1 MGKKFDFLSPG
12 IEMREVDQS
21 FIPVGRDAEGPI
33 IIGRMRQ
40 GPAMKPIKVRNLDD
54 FISVF
59 GAPIPGGTGDQGDIW
74 RQGNTIGPTY
84 AAYAAQ
90 AWLASEE
97 SPVII
102 VRLAGE
108 EKSGA
113 SGGGKAGWKLDNSP
127 NTSAGSNGSAYGF
140 FLINSSSTTA
150 MGTGSL
156 AAVVYCNEGYLSLS
170 GSTMSGSGVFG
181 AAGGGDTRIAVDEAN
196 TLVRSSGTNREFKL
210 NIYDSSSNLL
220 ETAHINFTRN
230 SSKYLRSVLNT
241 NPQLTNSRIV
251 DSADLKTY
259 WLGESFVREIDDNG
273 DCSNTAATET
283 YGILLPLAS
292 GSVNWGDR
300 QQSAQEAKSGWV
312 ISQRATNQQKLFRL
326 KALSVGEE
334 IQRKYMIAVED
345 IKESN
350 NPTVD
355 AYGSF
360 TITVRN
366 MQGLSVEKYSNVNLN
381 PASPDYISKRIGD
394 QYMEWDET
402 NRRYRTY
409 GDFPNL
415 SNLVY
420 VELNATIADG
430 GGQGLLPAGFYGPV
444 RPVGFTLLDGSDGAN
459 TLGDTH
465 EDGLNAV
472 AAILADAIDTT
483 GVAESD
489 AFSITVPTSAG
500 GDGVA
505 HQLTFVADANAV
517 AALSVATNWGVAIDV
532 ADTAAKQATAIINA
546 INGTANAAVGYATNA
561 VNSVLT
567 AGTLGITAALT
578 AGETTKITLTMIKA
592 GAAGN
597 VASVLAAVT
606 GFENDLVLE
615 SAFAG
620 GTGDDRGGVFVKGGA
635 SVPGVSANSHQFAVG
650 PLSFS
655 ASFNFPKLALRG
667 NGTEGGAP
675 DPYRAYY
682 GIRPKLS
689 TTSTQNDPDYID
701 YLRGMPVGGT
711 ADSHAPGSDND
722 EFSFI
727 FSLDDLIVDSSGN
740 SVTYTSG
747 SYSDTDS
754 GTSVSYTSPNNTE
767 SNYNGTFGDLL
778 DLNVRQFMM
787 PMWGG
792 TEGWDITEKE
802 PVSNSLFGSTLAEST
817 DYLQFTL
824 NKAIDSVKDP
834 EVVAA
839 NLLLAPGI
847 TKPIITNRLISTAE
861 ARKDV
866 LAIIDLEGDYVP
878 AQESKDSAS
887 TRLGSVTS
895 TISNIK
901 ARNLNSSYACCFY
914 PAVQIVDNISG
925 GQYVWMPA
933 SVAGLGAMARSQAQ
947 SDVWFAPA
955 GFNRGG
961 LGSLGGSRGPA
972 VVQARQ
978 RLDSKERDKLYEQNI
993 NPIATFPAEGV
1004 VIFGQKTLQAGQ
1016 SALDRINVRRLLLLL
1031 KSKVAAVSRSLLFD
1045 NNVQSTWARFT
1056 GQVNPILSD
1065 IKSRFGLT
1073 DYKVI
1078 LDETTTTPDLIDRNI
1093 MYAKIYI
1100 KPARAI
1106 EYIVVDFVI
1115 TKTGADFV

>member
-113 SGGGKAGWKLDNSP
+113 SGGGKAGWKLDNAP
-127 NTSAGSNGSAYGF
+127 AASAASNGSAYGL
-140 FLINSSSTTA
+140 FLINSASA
-150 MGTGSL
+150 GQMGTGSL
-156 AAVVYCNEGYLSLS
+156 GAIIYVNEGYIAIS
-170 GSTMSGSGVFG
+170 GSTHSGSLNQFSSDVIKAMSKAG
-181 AAGGGDTRIAVDEAN
+181 ALI
-196 TLVRSSGTNREFKL
+196 RSSGTNREFKL

-259 WLGESFVREIDDNG
+259 WLGESFVRDIDDNG

-283 YGILLPLAS
+283 YGVLLPLAS

-430 GGQGLLPAGFYGPV
+430 GGQGFLPAGFYGPV
-444 RPVGFTLLDGSDGAN
+444 RPKGFRLQFGSKGAN
-459 TLGDTH
+459 F
-465 EDGLNAV
+465 LNDVDNSGTKAK
-472 AAILADAIDTT
+472 
-483 GVAESD
+483 
-489 AFSITVPTSAG
+489 
-500 GDGVA
+500 
-505 HQLTFVADANAV
+505 LTFVFGNNYASGDNFTIQ
-517 AALSVATNWGVAIDV
+517 LGQGGESYKI
-532 ADTAAKQATAIINA
+532 
-546 INGTANAAVGYATNA
+546 TANAA
-561 VNSVLT
+561 T
-567 AGTLGITAALT
+567 A
-578 AGETTKITLTMIKA
+578 ETTWTDGGA
-592 GAAGN
+592 GASPRYTA
-597 VASVLAAVT
+597 T
-606 GFENDLVLE
+606 IH
-615 SAFAG
+615 
-620 GTGDDRGGVFVKGGA
+620 GTPGGGA
-635 SVPGVSANSHQFAVG
+635 SAVG
-650 PLSFS
+650 AEVATLLAAINNDNYVKAGSGDTYTLEAQHGGPAYDLTYTQGQQTNNEAITVTTVSGVDSDDMGYQWVKGNNTVPSTGGDIDHFVGGPS
-655 ASFNFPKLALRG
+655 LFTASFNFPKLALRG

-701 YLRGMPVGGT
+701 YLRGMPVGGVSDSFT
-711 ADSHAPGSDND
+711 PGADGD

-727 FSLDDLIVDSSGN
+727 FSLDDLVVDSSGN

-767 SNYNGTFGDLL
+767 SNYNGSFGDLL